1 MHVPGGQLASWKVT
15 GCILVIHK
23 LDMQA
28 AADHD
33 SHTHTHTYATHNQDI
48 ILVQKSKAM
57 CKCLRKATDLTLPA
71 VYLKHS

>member
-33 SHTHTHTYATHNQDI
+33 SHACTYATHNQDL

-57 CKCLRKATDLTLPA
+57 CKCLRKATDLTQPA